1 MNERQLATM
10 LAALRAY
17 QSEIALGRGRSNEDI
32 ATDGGRF
39 APLSP
44 REIDDLCQKLNA
56 PANSRRGHPSK
67 QGLSR

>member
-1 MNERQLATM
+1 MNERQLATT

-17 QSEIALGRGRSNEDI
+17 QSEIALGRGPSHEDI
-32 ATDGGRF
+32 ATDGGRL

-56 PANSRRGHPSK
+56 QTKSSRRSSSN
-67 QGLSR
+67 QGQPR